1 MLKRTGLVLVA
12 TFSRAGDAV
21 CAQQI
26 FGHDSNLHLSRKL
39 AADLAEYEADRLFG
53 RALRGYGSYLLSE
66 PRTLS
71 ALFPRFGPKSADGE
85 HPTAI

>member
-12 TFSRAGDAV
+12 TFLRAGDAL

-26 FGHDSNLHLSRKL
+26 FGHDSNLRFGRKL
-39 AADLAEYEADRLFG
+39 AAGLAEHDAGRLFG
-53 RALRGYGSYLLSE
+53 RALRGHGSYPLSK

-71 ALFPRFGPKSADGE
+71 E
-85 HPTAI
+85 